1 MLVLEKVQSW
11 RFLLAVAL
19 AGGLL
24 AGGCQRSPQE
34 ARLVFYAGVEI
45 WGARA
50 GVAWADSIHILQPFF
65 WKTRFLRFGNPDG
78 LELELRQTNLAE
90 TTGRGRVWVLHFLA
104 ANHASDT
111 TLPLRAVAPLL
122 VREKEGGFLEFST
135 GEAVRIRCVT
145 DARAP
150 ETEVLGPGESFSSYC
165 DTLILFQPVSRV
177 ALSLASATDTTW
189 SVEWTVRRQKRRK
202 RQYDLVLRERPVR
215 PLALKP
221 GQEIELPPVTVRV
234 VTGRSFPRELLKG
247 SREVWDA
254 AKVVGR

>member
-1 MLVLEKVQSW
+1 MVVLEKAQSW
-11 RFLLAVAL
+11 QFLLAVAL

-34 ARLVFYAGVEI
+34 PRLVFYAGVEI

-50 GVAWADSIHILQPFF
+50 GVAWADSTQILQPFL
-65 WKTRFLRFGNPDG
+65 WKTGLLRFGDPNG
-78 LELELRQTNLAE
+78 LELEVHQTTPAE
-90 TTGRGRVWVLHFLA
+90 ATGRGRVWVLRFVA
-104 ANHASDT
+104 ANHAPDT
-111 TLPLRAVAPLL
+111 TLLLRAVAPLL

-135 GEAVRIRCVT
+135 GEAVRIRCMT

-150 ETEVLGPGESFSSYC
+150 ETEVLGPGESFSSHC

-177 ALSLASATDTTW
+177 ALVLASAADTTW

-202 RQYDLVLRERPVR
+202 RQYDLVLRKRPVR

-221 GQEIELPPVTVRV
+221 GQKVELPPVTVRV
-234 VTGRSFPRELLKG
+234 LTGRSFTLELLRSG
-247 SREVWDA
+247 REVRGA
-254 AKVVGR
+254 AEAVGS